1 MKKEHLLLVDDE
13 LNFMSP
19 LWRNLIENSDNFYDP
34 VDVQTLHCNSSI
46 DVIDAYG
53 YGQFC
58 GSTITEVVDN
68 DGNRVPLLDY
78 LPEHLINSI
87 IVHLKETEILFL

>member
-58 GSTITEVVDN
+58 GSIVIEVADSN
-68 DGNRVPLLDY
+68 GNHVSPLQDI
-78 LPEHLINSI
+78 PEHFANDI
-87 IVHLKETEILFL
+87 IARLKETEIFFI